1 MTIKVLVAYATKNR
15 STAEIAR
22 TITEVLRKQG
32 LDAEMRPA
40 RDVGEIHAYDAVVL
54 GSPLYEGQWHK
65 DARRFAKRH
74 REALAGRPVWLFSSG
89 PLDDSASEGDIPP
102 VPSVR
107 RILIRVQAEEHITFG
122 GCLTDDAQGWMPRM
136 VVKAGKGGDFRD
148 FEQISAWAQR
158 IGANL
163 LGESAVDPGGQA

>member
-1 MTIKVLVAYATKNR
+1 MTVKVLVAYATKNR

-22 TITEVLRKQG
+22 TLTEVFRKQG
-32 LDAEMRPA
+32 IDAEMRLA
-40 RDVGEIHAYDAVVL
+40 RDVGELQVYDAVVL

-89 PLDDSASEGDIPP
+89 PLDESANEGDLPP

-107 RILIRVQAEEHITFG
+107 RISIRIQAREHVTFG
-122 GCLTDDAQGWMPRM
+122 GCLSDDAQGWMARM
-136 VVKAGKGGDFRD
+136 IVKAGKGGDFRD

-158 IGANL
+158 IGATL
-163 LGESAVDPGGQA
+163 LGEPATDRGGQP